1 MTNILSIFNDQ
12 TKEIFKVRVNPVMT
26 LGGLKQR
33 IAAHYKID
41 QDDVIIIFKDVRYDS
56 LYYQLYP
63 DKKEHKRK
71 RKANANKISRTPSP
85 TTAIR
90 NMNSKLKPQ

>member
-26 LGGLKQR
+26 LGGLKNR
-33 IAAHYKID
+33 IGAHYNVN

-63 DKKEHKRK
+63 DKTEIKRQ
-71 RKANANKISRTPSP
+71 RKA
-85 TTAIR
+85 
-90 NMNSKLKPQ
+90 

>member
-1 MTNILSIFNDQ
+1 
-12 TKEIFKVRVNPVMT
+12 MT

-63 DKKEHKRK
+63 DKAEKKRK
-71 RKANANKISRTPSP
+71 RKAHIAKISRTPSP
-85 TTAIR
+85 STAIR
-90 NMNSKLKPQ
+90 NMDSKLKP